1 MFPESLVVNPGRLR
15 ILTALAESRRE
26 EFVPLRNR
34 TRLTDGNLAAH
45 AKRLHSA
52 GLIDIEKQF
61 RDGKPVTSFVL
72 TTTGRTALEDHARQL
87 LEAVG
92 IAPRDFSDSRVVLD
106 AVPTDPTTFPL
117 SGDDVASRSIPQ
129 PSDEWID

>member
-45 AKRLHSA
+45 AKRLHSG

-72 TTTGRTALEDHARQL
+72 TTSGRAALEEHARQL

-92 IAPRDFSDSRVVLD
+92 IAPRDFGESRVV
-106 AVPTDPTTFPL
+106 PDPVGTGPGTARLIEQLEPI
-117 SGDDVASRSIPQ
+117 AQ
-129 PSDEWID
+129 PSDDWID

>member
-1 MFPESLVVNPGRLR
+1 MFPEALVVNPGRLR

-45 AKRLHSA
+45 AKRLHSG
-52 GLIDIEKQF
+52 GLIDIDKQF
-61 RDGKPVTSFVL
+61 RDGKPVTSFTL
-72 TTTGRTALEDHARQL
+72 THTGRAALEEHARQL
-87 LEAVG
+87 LAAVG
-92 IAPRDFSDSRVVLD
+92 VAPREMREVRDE
-106 AVPTDPTTFPL
+106 PPMT
-117 SGDDVASRSIPQ
+117 SIPQ